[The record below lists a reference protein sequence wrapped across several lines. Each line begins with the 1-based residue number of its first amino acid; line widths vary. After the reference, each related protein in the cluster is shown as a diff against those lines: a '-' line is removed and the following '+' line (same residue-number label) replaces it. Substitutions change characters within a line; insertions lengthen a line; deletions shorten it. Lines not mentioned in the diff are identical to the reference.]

1 MSNLAKSN
9 TDLYHHYKVLAPK
22 LLEEIARLLIT
33 CRSLGIVMPRGMKNI
48 FEFTWEE
55 LIMEPPS
62 TSASKISGLDVC
74 FGQVSSVELSFS
86 AASRKPMTKN
96 SPSPPAFIQ
105 PMPNSYRVLQK
116 FQKKSLHLLS
126 ELLSLKLKMMTESS
140 AGSSPM
146 DVSKQFV
153 KASQQLHLKAKEIIL
168 ESILDTVGL
177 GKGGNQSNI
186 FTAIGVNSPYQ
197 LVFQSSN
204 ACLSFS
210 LSGAKERR
218 GSVLTRDSVMAEK
231 APGGISSLRRMVASG
246 TRALVTSIFMT
257 SLDVLKAFLR
267 SQAMASD
274 LYASVVAGAMA
285 QLGTVTVINPLQL
298 PSLYW
303 FNYELV
309 KMWLRKMPVKDQTL
323 VSISFVAGA
332 FSGPVTALLTPP
344 FDVGKTQHQME
355 LGSKQKLS
363 VVDDSTGRLTGSS
376 SSEPFLFNDLCLQA
390 QGKLQEMCRII
401 EAEKNSW
408 KGKRFSS
415 PVILHNYS
423 DKRSSSHSIIYKGDS
438 KSFLH
443 STARPPYPVGHR
455 SQILDTKS
463 KRAFRFHYTFYDGT
477 TFVFYPSGHIAVCQI
492 PTCCKGRYTTCIFN
506 DTPNFPII
514 GLFTAEG
521 HGSVQYNLKNHYPC
535 LFMMNHEGG
544 CIKDTMG
551 HAVHKWSWTSKKRT
565 LTSLEYKMNEQ
576 IKLKIHSQDS
586 ISITFSALNENVT
599 LVLSPTDCPHGAPP
613 EKRYSYRSSAEE
625 RTSKMIRALVEIK
638 KRFQKTVSQFMN
650 SVLLSAGLLTIDY
663 PVKDEIDLSR
673 FKKKSPS
680 SLQWIQKSASEPLSH
695 THSVLHNSSAGDS
708 LWDDASSAVVSTS
721 KKKPIKIPPTVPD
734 RSKSAG
740 VPDPRSSSTWA
751 FALADCP
758 LMLRKL
764 LLRQDTSFGCRCL
777 VKSPALTDVEFERFI
792 SAPRDPNQILVLY
805 VMTIQSSANSS
816 HLEWILD
823 TLYLHSQ
830 CGRPSPCIQ
839 CQHDPYRLLRYN
851 IHGALQEDPPLLVQ
865 KYAVTPGMILMFAGG
880 KLLFGGFIFNGY
892 ECCSKKNLLKQIFLA
907 RQHCKMGYFLPDN
920 FKFSTLSPFPQ
931 NLDNYKDQE
940 EEEDE
945 QQETKEMQPAREE
958 NKKKDLD
965 ALSTSKHMQL
975 ETLIE
980 STPMDLKARRKSMV
994 IQKRMSKWKK

>member
-1 MSNLAKSN
+1 MSNLAKNN
-9 TDLYHHYKVLAPK
+9 TDLYHHYKLLAPR
-22 LLEEIARLLIT
+22 LLEEISRLLIT
-33 CRSLGIVMPRGMKNI
+33 CRSLGIVLPRGIKNI

-62 TSASKISGLDVC
+62 TSASKISGLDIF
-74 FGQVSSVELSFS
+74 FGQLSSVELSFS
-86 AASRKPMTKN
+86 ATSRKPMTKN
-96 SPSPPAFIQ
+96 SPSPAALIQ
-105 PMPNSYRVLQK
+105 PMPNSYRILQK
-116 FQKKSLHLLS
+116 FQKKLIHLLS
-126 ELLSLKLKMMTESS
+126 ELLSLKLKMMIESS
-140 AGSSPM
+140 TGSSPM
-146 DVSKQFV
+146 DISKQFV
-153 KASQQLHLKAKEIIL
+153 EASQQLHLKAKEIIL

-177 GKGGNQSNI
+177 GKGGGGKQSNI
-186 FTAIGVNSPYQ
+186 FTAVGVNSPYQ

-218 GSVLTRDSVMAEK
+218 GS
-231 APGGISSLRRMVASG
+231 P
-246 TRALVTSIFMT
+246 
-257 SLDVLKAFLR
+257 
-267 SQAMASD
+267 
-274 LYASVVAGAMA
+274 
-285 QLGTVTVINPLQL
+285 
-298 PSLYW
+298 
-303 FNYELV
+303 
-309 KMWLRKMPVKDQTL
+309 
-323 VSISFVAGA
+323 
-332 FSGPVTALLTPP
+332 
-344 FDVGKTQHQME
+344 
-355 LGSKQKLS
+355 SKQKLS
-363 VVDDSTGRLTGSS
+363 IVDDSTGRITESS
-376 SSEPFLFNDLCLQA
+376 SSEPFSFNDLCRQA
-390 QGKLQEMCRII
+390 REKLQEMGRII
-401 EAEKNSW
+401 EAEKNSQ

-423 DKRSSSHSIIYKGDS
+423 DRRSSSHSIIYKGDS

-506 DTPNFPII
+506 DTPNFPIM

-544 CIKDTMG
+544 CIKDTTG
-551 HAVHKWSWTSKKRT
+551 HTVHKWSWTSKKRT

-576 IKLKIHSQDS
+576 IKLKIHNQDS

-599 LVLSPTDCPHGAPP
+599 LVISPTDCPHGAPP
-613 EKRYSYRSSAEE
+613 EKRYSYRSGTEE

-680 SLQWIQKSASEPLSH
+680 SLQWIRKSASESLSL
-695 THSVLHNSSAGDS
+695 THSALHNSSMGDS
-708 LWDDASSAVVSTS
+708 FQDDTSSAVMGIS
-721 KKKPIKIPPTVPD
+721 KKKPIKIPPRVPV

-740 VPDPRSSSTWA
+740 APDRRSSDTWA

-764 LLRQDTSFGCRCL
+764 LLKQDTSFGCRCL
-777 VKSPALTDVEFERFI
+777 VKSPALTDLEFERFI
-792 SAPRDPNQILVLY
+792 SAPRDPSQILVFY
-805 VMTIQSSANSS
+805 VMTTQSSTNSS

-839 CQHDPYRLLRYN
+839 CQHDPYRLLRYD

-892 ECCSKKNLLKQIFLA
+892 ECCSKKNLLKQIFRA

-920 FKFSTLSPFPQ
+920 FKFRFHRLLLLDPEFLGKLRLLSAGTYTNLAFHLPPQ
-931 NLDNYKDQE
+931 RSPNS
-940 EEEDE
+940 
-945 QQETKEMQPAREE
+945 P
-958 NKKKDLD
+958 
-965 ALSTSKHMQL
+965 HH
-975 ETLIE
+975 
-980 STPMDLKARRKSMV
+980 
-994 IQKRMSKWKK
+994 